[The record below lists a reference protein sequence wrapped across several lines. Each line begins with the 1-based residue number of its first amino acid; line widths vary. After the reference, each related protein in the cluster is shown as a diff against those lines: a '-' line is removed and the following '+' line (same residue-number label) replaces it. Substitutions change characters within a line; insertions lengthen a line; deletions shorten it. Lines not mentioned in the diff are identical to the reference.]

1 MLLHLVC
8 VFAIGIPLVLGY
20 LGNRNAR
27 ENPVTDEKTG
37 NVVARNISEEI
48 VKEPRQGV
56 VLSDEKDGVSIV
68 ISEYTVTNVEY
79 SGPSTSSFILTL
91 NNHSYDLS
99 TMDIGGLSHLND
111 VPASAYELIDNQ
123 IGGHHIEARITFPTG
138 GKAVGRGKLH
148 IGLNEELYFDFTL

>member
-20 LGNRNAR
+20 LGSRNNREDTVADSPAPQN
-27 ENPVTDEKTG
+27 EESVTQPSLPWT
-37 NVVARNISEEI
+37 
-48 VKEPRQGV
+48 
-56 VLSDEKDGVSIV
+56 LTDEKDGVSIV

-79 SGPSTSSFILTL
+79 PGPSTSSFILTL

-111 VPASAYELIDNQ
+111 VPASAYELIDSQ
-123 IGGHHIEARITFPTG
+123 IGGHHAKARITFPTE